1 MAKNLGTF
9 TFAANFQVKAAE
21 ALDPRM
27 VAASKAD
34 LINKANWP
42 SDGDTIYV
50 YNGLIVDCGAD
61 GVYRLIDKTKALASD
76 YSGWERIDAG
86 GVKIDNIFTYK
97 GSVAS
102 YTELPVLKNTGDVY
116 NIESAFTLTTGEG
129 ETAISYDYP
138 AGTNVAWNG
147 TSWDPLA
154 GSIDLSAYATKE
166 EVSTIR
172 TDVATNAT
180 NISNLSTALGN
191 TNLEVAKKVDAVEGS
206 SLITADKLALIDTNA
221 ADIQTLESQNLD
233 SRVSA
238 LEGMFKD
245 GDTDISL
252 TNITSILTEHT
263 SKLTALESDNT
274 TNKTNIG
281 NLQTQAEGY
290 GNRLTAIETLN
301 TEQSTQL
308 SSLTTRVDNVEKYGE
323 AITNLTNT
331 VNGHTESISTLNTG
345 VSEAKALASSEAANA
360 LTSAN
365 AYADSLAS
373 NYDAAGSA
381 KTVDDKLKL
390 HAEDTTLHITEDERI
405 AWNEAK
411 DAINTFLKDAELDAE
426 GKSVIDTLKELQ
438 SYMTSD
444 GSAAAE
450 LVNRVA
456 ALEEIDHEAYI
467 AADTTVLNSAKGYT
481 DSKLL
486 ELGTAA
492 TKDVEYFATA
502 EALTAL
508 NNVVAMKADVYTK
521 TETDN
526 AIANAFNWIDIE

>member
-61 GVYRLIDKTKALASD
+61 GVYRLIDKTKALATD

-166 EVSTIR
+166 EVSIIR
-172 TDVATNAT
+172 TDVAANAT

-206 SLITADKLALIDTNA
+206 SLITAEKLALIDTNA
-221 ADIQTLESQNLD
+221 ADIQTLENQNLD
-233 SRVSA
+233 SRIST
-238 LEGMFKD
+238 LEGKFKD

-252 TNITSILTEHT
+252 TNITSTLTEHT
-263 SKLTALESDNT
+263 TKLTALESDNT
-274 TNKTNIG
+274 TNKTNIS
-281 NLQTQAEGY
+281 NLQTQVENHG
-290 GNRLTAIETLN
+290 GRLTEIETLN
-301 TEQSTQL
+301 SEQSTQL
-308 SSLTTRVDNVEKYGE
+308 SSLTTRVENVEKHGE
-323 AITNLTNT
+323 AITNLTTT
-331 VNGHTESISTLNTG
+331 VNGHTGEISEIKTTIQNLAVKSVKTDDQLITLSNTG
-345 VSEAKALASSEAANA
+345 EISSTIAFGIDETAREDGKKYIY
-360 LTSAN
+360 LTGKDNQEIGKVDTTAFIKDGMLDSAEYDEN
-365 AYADSLAS
+365 SKSIVLIWNSDSGKTNPMS
-373 NYDAAGSA
+373 IPVGDFVTTYDAGSGLTLTTDNKFEVKIDTTNTNNKVTINDNGLLVDISSDITA
-381 KTVDDKLKL
+381 LENTMDDK
-390 HAEDTTLHITEDERI
+390 I
-405 AWNEAK
+405 EA
-411 DAINTFLKDAELDAE
+411 
-426 GKSVIDTLKELQ
+426 
-438 SYMTSD
+438 
-444 GSAAAE
+444 
-450 LVNRVA
+450 
-456 ALEEIDHEAYI
+456 
-467 AADTTVLNSAKGYT
+467 
-481 DSKLL
+481 
-486 ELGTAA
+486 
-492 TKDVEYFATA
+492 
-502 EALTAL
+502 
-508 NNVVAMKADVYTK
+508 
-521 TETDN
+521 
-526 AIANAFNWIDIE
+526 AFNWINV